1 MHIKKC
7 LKLETVYFKENFENI
22 WKAMF
27 FFDKTI
33 FGTHMEKFAY
43 ALTLEILY

>member
-1 MHIKKC
+1 MRIKKW

-33 FGTHMEKFAY
+33 FGTHVEKFAY
-43 ALTLEILY
+43 VFALEIY